1 MTMIVMITV
10 MLMRGGFIASDGDIW
25 PAKLTAGTI
34 YNDTCDFSDYLYNV
48 SERNVKCGDK
58 CINWEADCFCG
69 SDIFRPYDNEE
80 QCCITSK
87 MRCTKDDGK
96 YISDRDGVCSQGKK
110 LPMSIKCDNPT
121 RSLQCHNSYQDSKYM
136 LGSAL
141 TSPVPKPVSPC
152 LVTCA
157 AVWTGVGQISGS
169 ADLTS
174 DAMRHVIPLIV
185 IKMAQ
190 NSASTPV
197 LHPAII
203 IVIMKTRMFPGNST
217 VLIEQTKFKTHHWTL

>member
-1 MTMIVMITV
+1 MTGNMSRIVMV
-10 MLMRGGFIASDGDIW
+10 SVVKARSCPCPLSV
-25 PAKLTAGTI
+25 TI
-34 YNDTCDFSDYLYNV
+34 LP
-48 SERNVKCGDK
+48 E
-58 CINWEADCFCG
+58 
-69 SDIFRPYDNEE
+69 
-80 QCCITSK
+80 
-87 MRCTKDDGK
+87 
-96 YISDRDGVCSQGKK
+96 VCSVIT
-110 LPMSIKCDNPT
+110 PIKT
-121 RSLQCHNSYQDSKYM
+121 ASM

-157 AVWTGVGQISGS
+157 AVWTGVGQISRS
-169 ADLTS
+169 ADLNS